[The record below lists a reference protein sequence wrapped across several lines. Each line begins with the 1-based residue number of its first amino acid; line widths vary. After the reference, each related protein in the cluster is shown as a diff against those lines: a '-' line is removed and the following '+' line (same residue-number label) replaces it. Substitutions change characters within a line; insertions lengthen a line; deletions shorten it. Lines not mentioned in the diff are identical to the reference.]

1 MILSVC
7 SLILTAL
14 HGGTANACFVRRSSS
29 HRGGKGAQATGK
41 PNTGEGPGRRS
52 PNPPSLAVEMSFACE
67 LWGLGSLQ
75 VDGTQI
81 IRTWNGCLVRRVE
94 WLRPILENE
103 GQRIWIV

>member
-1 MILSVC
+1 MILFVC

-14 HGGTANACFVRRSSS
+14 HSGTANACFVRRNSL

-81 IRTWNGCLVRRVE
+81 IRMDASFAVLNG
-94 WLRPILENE
+94 
-103 GQRIWIV
+103 